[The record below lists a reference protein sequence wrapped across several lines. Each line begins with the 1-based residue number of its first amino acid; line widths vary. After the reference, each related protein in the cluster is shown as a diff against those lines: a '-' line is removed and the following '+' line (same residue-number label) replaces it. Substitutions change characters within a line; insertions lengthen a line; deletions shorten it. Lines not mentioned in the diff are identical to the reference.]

1 MTNLLEKPVIDEN
14 KYMNSMYDR
23 IFKSIVQNPN
33 FRKLLSLIISE
44 VTDFS
49 ASFIYE
55 NLVFVNT
62 ELPIGNKGDR
72 GMITDILAYVD
83 GSIINIEANKFFK
96 LSSIGKNNLYHHK
109 IAYEQYKRGKD
120 VDDTV
125 TLQIN
130 FNMIRTFGN
139 KLFEVF
145 SMKSEDGTY
154 RDEENFKRVHINMAN
169 PLKKYYTIGKELSKI
184 EKVLVMFQITN
195 KDEVWKLAKGDEDL
209 EAMAKIIDDINKDE
223 EIIGAYY
230 KDEMD
235 EWMKKIDINEAKKDG
250 QIEGHIEG
258 SKEKTLEIARNS
270 LEIGLDVDVISKIT
284 GLSTEDI
291 EKMKTEGL

>member
-1 MTNLLEKPVIDEN
+1 MNNLLEKPVIDEN

-33 FRKLLSLIISE
+33 FKKLLSLIISE

-49 ASFIYE
+49 SSFIYE

-62 ELPIGNKGDR
+62 ELPIENKDEKV
-72 GMITDILAYVD
+72 MITDILAYVD

-145 SMKSEDGTY
+145 SMKNEDGTY

-184 EKVLVMFQITN
+184 EKALVMFQITD
-195 KDEVWKLAKGDEDL
+195 KDAIWKLAKGDEDL

-250 QIEGHIEG
+250 QIKGHAEG
-258 SKEKTLEIARNS
+258 SKEKALEIAQN
-270 LEIGLDVDVISKIT
+270 LLHLGIDVQTIFKAT
-284 GLSTEDI
+284 GLSEEEI
-291 EKMKTEGL
+291 NALKS

>member
-1 MTNLLEKPVIDEN
+1 MTNLLEKPIIDEN

-62 ELPIGNKGDR
+62 ELPIENKGDR

-209 EAMAKIIDDINKDE
+209 EAMAKIIDDINKDK

-235 EWMKKIDINEAKKDG
+235 EWMKKIDINEAKD
-250 QIEGHIEG
+250 EGHIEG
-258 SKEKTLEIARNS
+258 SKEKALEIAQN
-270 LEIGLDVDVISKIT
+270 LLHLGIDIQTICEAT
-284 GLSTEDI
+284 GLSDEEI
-291 EKMKTEGL
+291 NSFKS

>member
-1 MTNLLEKPVIDEN
+1 MTNLLEKPIIDEN

-235 EWMKKIDINEAKKDG
+235 EWMKKIDINEAKD
-250 QIEGHIEG
+250 EGHIEG
-258 SKEKTLEIARNS
+258 SKEKALAIARNS

>member
-33 FRKLLSLIISE
+33 FKKLLSLIISE

-145 SMKSEDGTY
+145 SMKNEDGTY

-169 PLKKYYTIGKELSKI
+169 PLEKYYTNSELSKI
-184 EKVLVMFQITN
+184 EKALVIFQITN

-258 SKEKTLEIARNS
+258 SKEKALEIARNS

>member
-1 MTNLLEKPVIDEN
+1 
-14 KYMNSMYDR
+14 
-23 IFKSIVQNPN
+23 
-33 FRKLLSLIISE
+33 
-44 VTDFS
+44 
-49 ASFIYE
+49 
-55 NLVFVNT
+55 
-62 ELPIGNKGDR
+62 
-72 GMITDILAYVD
+72 
-83 GSIINIEANKFFK
+83 
-96 LSSIGKNNLYHHK
+96 
-109 IAYEQYKRGKD
+109 
-120 VDDTV
+120 
-125 TLQIN
+125 
-130 FNMIRTFGN
+130 
-139 KLFEVF
+139 
-145 SMKSEDGTY
+145 
-154 RDEENFKRVHINMAN
+154 MAN
-169 PLKKYYTIGKELSKI
+169 PLKKYYTNSELSKI
-184 EKVLVMFQITN
+184 EKALVIFQITN

-258 SKEKTLEIARNS
+258 SKEKALEIARNS

>member
-62 ELPIGNKGDR
+62 ELPIENKGDR

-235 EWMKKIDINEAKKDG
+235 EWMKKIDINEAKD
-250 QIEGHIEG
+250 EGHIEG
-258 SKEKTLEIARNS
+258 SKEKALEIARNS

>member
-1 MTNLLEKPVIDEN
+1 
-14 KYMNSMYDR
+14 
-23 IFKSIVQNPN
+23 
-33 FRKLLSLIISE
+33 
-44 VTDFS
+44 
-49 ASFIYE
+49 
-55 NLVFVNT
+55 
-62 ELPIGNKGDR
+62 
-72 GMITDILAYVD
+72 MITDILAYVD

-184 EKVLVMFQITN
+184 EKVLVILLVRNFQR
-195 KDEVWKLAKGDEDL
+195 L
-209 EAMAKIIDDINKDE
+209 
-223 EIIGAYY
+223 
-230 KDEMD
+230 
-235 EWMKKIDINEAKKDG
+235 KKY
-250 QIEGHIEG
+250 
-258 SKEKTLEIARNS
+258 
-270 LEIGLDVDVISKIT
+270 
-284 GLSTEDI
+284 
-291 EKMKTEGL
+291 

>member
-1 MTNLLEKPVIDEN
+1 
-14 KYMNSMYDR
+14 
-23 IFKSIVQNPN
+23 
-33 FRKLLSLIISE
+33 
-44 VTDFS
+44 
-49 ASFIYE
+49 
-55 NLVFVNT
+55 
-62 ELPIGNKGDR
+62 
-72 GMITDILAYVD
+72 MITDILAYVD

-145 SMKSEDGTY
+145 SMKNEDGTY

-184 EKVLVMFQITN
+184 EKALVMFQITN

-250 QIEGHIEG
+250 QIKGHAEG
-258 SKEKTLEIARNS
+258 SKEKALEIAQN
-270 LEIGLDVDVISKIT
+270 LLHLGIDVQTIFKAT
-284 GLSTEDI
+284 GLSEEEI
-291 EKMKTEGL
+291 NALKS

>member
-1 MTNLLEKPVIDEN
+1 
-14 KYMNSMYDR
+14 
-23 IFKSIVQNPN
+23 
-33 FRKLLSLIISE
+33 
-44 VTDFS
+44 
-49 ASFIYE
+49 
-55 NLVFVNT
+55 
-62 ELPIGNKGDR
+62 
-72 GMITDILAYVD
+72 MITDILAYVD

-145 SMKSEDGTY
+145 SMKNEDGTY

-169 PLKKYYTIGKELSKI
+169 PLKKYYTNSELSKI
-184 EKVLVMFQITN
+184 EKALVIFQITN

-258 SKEKTLEIARNS
+258 SKEKALEIARN
-270 LEIGLDVDVISKIT
+270 LLHLGIDVQTISKAT
-284 GLSTEDI
+284 GLLEEEINSL
-291 EKMKTEGL
+291 KS

>member
-1 MTNLLEKPVIDEN
+1 MNNLLEKPVRDEN

-23 IFKSIVQNPN
+23 IFKSIVQNRN
-33 FRKLLSLIISE
+33 FRRLLSLIVSE
-44 VTDFS
+44 VTNFS
-49 ASFIYE
+49 PSFIYE

-62 ELPIGNKGDR
+62 ELPIENKSEKV
-72 GMITDILAYVD
+72 MITDILAYVD
-83 GSIINIEANKFFK
+83 GSIINIEANKILK
-96 LSSIGKNNLYHHK
+96 SSVISKNNLYHHK
-109 IAYEQYKRGKD
+109 IAYEQYRRGED
-120 VDDTV
+120 ADDIETI
-125 TLQIN
+125 QIN
-130 FNMIRTFGN
+130 FNTVRRFGN
-139 KLFEVF
+139 KLFEIF
-145 SMKSEDGTY
+145 RMKNEDGTY

-184 EKVLVMFQITN
+184 EKALVMFQITD
-195 KDEVWKLAKGDEDL
+195 KDAIWKLAKGDEDL

-250 QIEGHIEG
+250 HIEG
-258 SKEKTLEIARNS
+258 SKEKSLEIAQKS

-291 EKMKTEGL
+291 EKIKTEGL

>member
-62 ELPIGNKGDR
+62 ELPIENKGDR

-258 SKEKTLEIARNS
+258 SKEKALEIAQN
-270 LEIGLDVDVISKIT
+270 LLHLGIDIQTICEAT
-284 GLSTEDI
+284 GLSDEEI
-291 EKMKTEGL
+291 NSFKS

>member
-1 MTNLLEKPVIDEN
+1 MTNLLEKPIIDEN

-258 SKEKTLEIARNS
+258 SKEKALEIAQN
-270 LEIGLDVDVISKIT
+270 LLHLGIDIQTICEAT
-284 GLSTEDI
+284 GLSDEEI
-291 EKMKTEGL
+291 NSFKS

>member
-235 EWMKKIDINEAKKDG
+235 EWMKKIDINEAKD
-250 QIEGHIEG
+250 EGHIEG
-258 SKEKTLEIARNS
+258 SKEKALEIAQN
-270 LEIGLDVDVISKIT
+270 LLHLGIDIQTICEAT
-284 GLSTEDI
+284 GLSDEEI
-291 EKMKTEGL
+291 NSFKS